1 MSAND
6 PKVAG
11 VNRRQLLKLVGA
23 AGAGALPVGSATAGD
38 ERAPADRTPCG
49 TPTSQQMPA
58 PAQNAAPVVPPPA
71 PRYTFFNFEEVL
83 FIEAAVDTFIPADEV
98 GPGALELG
106 VAPFIDAQMDSGY
119 GRGDR
124 MYLQGPFIEGTP
136 EQGYQLRM
144 TPAELIRAGI
154 KDVDAHCREK
164 YHASFHDTAPP
175 DRNAVLHSLESGA
188 APLATVPPRVFF
200 NLLYELTLQG
210 YFSDPIHGGN
220 YGKGSWKMIGFPG
233 IGGMYADK
241 ISEYHNKRYVAE
253 PVGIQDLT

>member
-6 PKVAG
+6 ARVAR
-11 VNRRQLLKLVGA
+11 VNRRELLKLVGA
-23 AGAGALPVGSATAGD
+23 ASAGTLPLGTAAACAEEPGQ
-38 ERAPADRTPCG
+38 AA
-49 TPTSQQMPA
+49 
-58 PAQNAAPVVPPPA
+58 AQNAAPA
-71 PRYTFFNFEEVL
+71 PRYTFFNFGEVL
-83 FIEAAVDTFIPADEV
+83 FIEAAVDTLIPSDEV

-106 VAPFIDAQMDSGY
+106 VASFIDGQMSSGY

-144 TPAELIRAGI
+144 TPAELMQAGI
-154 KDVDAHCREK
+154 KDVDALCQEK
-164 YHASFHDTAPP
+164 FHASFHDIAPS
-175 DRNAVLHSLESGA
+175 DRIAVMHSLESGTA
-188 APLATVPPRVFF
+188 TLPTVPAQVFF
-200 NLLYELTLQG
+200 NLIYELTLQG

-241 ISEYHNKRYVAE
+241 ITEYHNKRYVAD

>member
-6 PKVAG
+6 AKAAG
-11 VNRRQLLKLVGA
+11 VSRRELLKLVGA
-23 AGAGALPVGSATAGD
+23 ASAGTLPLASAAAS
-38 ERAPADRTPCG
+38 EQSSPADPTPCG
-49 TPTSQQMPA
+49 PTAATPPTT
-58 PAQNAAPVVPPPA
+58 

-83 FIEAAVDTFIPADEV
+83 FIEAAVDTLIPADEV

-106 VAPFIDAQMDSGY
+106 VPSFIDRQMSSGY

-144 TPAELIRAGI
+144 TPAELVQAGI

-164 YHASFHDTAPP
+164 YHASFHDIIPA
-175 DRNAVLHSLESGA
+175 DRTAVLHSLEAGTA
-188 APLATVPPRVFF
+188 TLATVPAQYFF
-200 NLLYELTLQG
+200 NLLYELTQQG

-220 YGKGSWKMIGFPG
+220 AGKASWKMIGFPG

-241 ISEYHNKRYVAE
+241 ITEYHNKRYVAD
-253 PVGIQDLT
+253 PVGIQDLA

>member
-6 PKVAG
+6 ARGGG
-11 VNRRQLLKLVGA
+11 VNRRELLKLVGA
-23 AGAGALPVGSATAGD
+23 ASAGTLPLGAAAAGDEQQKQAPAGDAKPVGSPG
-38 ERAPADRTPCG
+38 
-49 TPTSQQMPA
+49 
-58 PAQNAAPVVPPPA
+58 A
-71 PRYTFFNFEEVL
+71 PRYGFFNFEEVL
-83 FIEAAVDTFIPADEV
+83 FVEAAVDMLIPADEV

-106 VAPFIDAQMDSGY
+106 VAFFIDGQMSSGY

-144 TPAELIRAGI
+144 TPAELMQAGI
-154 KDVDAHCREK
+154 KDVDAYCREK
-164 YHASFHDTAPP
+164 YHASFHDLASS
-175 DRNAVLHSLESGA
+175 DRNAVLHGLEAGTA
-188 APLATVPPRVFF
+188 TLTTVPAQVFF

-220 YGKGSWKMIGFPG
+220 YGKGSWKMLGFPG

-241 ISEYHNKRYVAE
+241 ITEYRNKRYTAD

>member
-1 MSAND
+1 MSTSD
-6 PKVAG
+6 PKVPG

-23 AGAGALPVGSATAGD
+23 AGAGTTLPLATSAAADDPTPATA
-38 ERAPADRTPCG
+38 APR
-49 TPTSQQMPA
+49 
-58 PAQNAAPVVPPPA
+58 V

-83 FIEAAVDTFIPADEV
+83 FIEAAVDTLIPADEV

-106 VAPFIDAQMDSGY
+106 VASFIDGQMSTGY

-144 TPAELIRAGI
+144 TPSELIQAGI
-154 KDVDAHCREK
+154 KDVDALCKEK
-164 YHASFHDTAPP
+164 YQASFHDTAPA
-175 DRNAVLHSLESGA
+175 DRIVVLQSLENGTA
-188 APLATVPPRVFF
+188 TLLTVPPRVFF
-200 NLLYELTLQG
+200 NVLYELTLQG

-220 YGKGSWKMIGFPG
+220 YGKGSWKMLGFPG

-241 ISEYHNKRYVAE
+241 IVEYHNKRYVAD

>member
-6 PKVAG
+6 VKPAG
-11 VNRRQLLKLVGA
+11 VNRRELLKWVGA
-23 AGAGALPVGSATAGD
+23 ASAGTVPLGTAAAAAAA
-38 ERAPADRTPCG
+38 EHAPA
-49 TPTSQQMPA
+49 A
-58 PAQNAAPVVPPPA
+58 PAVPARA

-83 FIEAAVDTFIPADEV
+83 FVEAAVDTLIPADET

-106 VAPFIDAQMDSGY
+106 AASFIDAQMSSGY

-124 MYLQGPFIEGTP
+124 MYLQGPFAEGTP

-144 TPAELIRAGI
+144 TPAELMQAGI

-164 YHASFHDTAPP
+164 HHASFQDLAPQ
-175 DRNAVLHSLESGA
+175 DRITVLQSLESGSA
-188 APLATVPPRVFF
+188 TLTTVPAQVFF

-210 YFSDPIHGGN
+210 YFSDPLHGGN
-220 YGKGSWKMIGFPG
+220 FGKGSWKMIGFPG
-233 IGGMYADK
+233 IGAMYADK
-241 ISEYHNKRYVAE
+241 ITDYHNKRYVAD

>member
-1 MSAND
+1 MSTND
-6 PKVAG
+6 PKVTG

-23 AGAGALPVGSATAGD
+23 ASAGALPVATTTASPSA
-38 ERAPADRTPCG
+38 E
-49 TPTSQQMPA
+49 PA
-58 PAQNAAPVVPPPA
+58 PAPRA

-83 FIEAAVDTFIPADEV
+83 FIEAVVDTLIPADET

-106 VAPFIDAQMDSGY
+106 VVPFIDGQMDSGY

-154 KDVDAHCREK
+154 RDVDAHCREK
-164 YHASFHDTAPP
+164 YQQSFHDTAPP
-175 DRNAVLHSLESGA
+175 DRNAVLQSLEAGTVT
-188 APLATVPPRVFF
+188 LATVPPRVLF

-220 YGKGSWKMIGFPG
+220 YGKGSWKMLGFPG

-241 ISEYHNKRYVAE
+241 IVEYHNKRYVVD
-253 PVGIQDLT
+253 PVAIQDLT